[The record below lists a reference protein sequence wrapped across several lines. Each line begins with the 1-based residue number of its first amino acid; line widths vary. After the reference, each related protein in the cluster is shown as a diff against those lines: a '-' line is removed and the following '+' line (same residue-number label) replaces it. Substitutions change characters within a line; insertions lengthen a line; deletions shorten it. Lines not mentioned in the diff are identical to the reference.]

1 MAAGFAEPAVTAAYT
16 HLYKKIP
23 WRRIVPKVLFP
34 TKFFAKM
41 DEQRRFAINDVL
53 YLTLIRNFS
62 KNEYLTKFLDK
73 MDEKG
78 VVQTTLE

>member
-1 MAAGFAEPAVTAAYT
+1 
-16 HLYKKIP
+16 
-23 WRRIVPKVLFP
+23 
-34 TKFFAKM
+34 M